1 MAHTSFPSD
10 LVQAQRD
17 WNRAYA
23 ELAEGQGPYTELRRR
38 LLRLS
43 SALFWHPFWD
53 TERGGSPAAR
63 VELRRQ
69 VRSREERVRSQEEGE
84 IHGRSPHRAAAGHSR
99 GASATG

>member
-17 WNRAYA
+17 WNRTYA

-53 TERGGSPAAR
+53 TERGGPPAAQ

-69 VRSREERVRSQEEGE
+69 VRSQEEGE
-84 IHGRSPHRAAAGHSR
+84 SHGRSPHRAAAGHSR